1 MLGKLQNEESDVF
14 TPLLRR
20 DALWFDY
27 PKTPPPVLAAT
38 KSSLFWWLL
47 IGGLTVF
54 KHSGHTPGPGLDISD
69 QGFNSGPMSMLMRTL
84 DACKFI
90 RVCLGILVITI

>member
-1 MLGKLQNEESDVF
+1 MF

-20 DALWFDY
+20 EPLWFDY

-54 KHSGHTPGPGLDISD
+54 KHSGHTPGPGFDISD
-69 QGFNSGPMSMLMRTL
+69 QGLNSGPMSMLRKRNVVQANNPLTS
-84 DACKFI
+84 KFD
-90 RVCLGILVITI
+90 ILVIPKNNLAPLSQ